1 MKSEIL
7 KMLKTSSGYLSGQ
20 QLCEKFG
27 VSRTAVWKAIRQ
39 LEEEGYKIEAVRN
52 KGYRLT
58 GEADVIT
65 QAELQSMLQTRWIG
79 NRLEYFDETDSTN
92 IRARKLAEE
101 GAPHGTLV
109 VADSQRTGKGRRGR
123 AWISPRG
130 VGIWMSLVLRPPI
143 CPAGAS
149 MLTLVAGMAV
159 VKGVRISTGLKAMIK
174 WPNDAILSGKKIC
187 GILTEMSTEED
198 RIRYVITG
206 IGINV
211 NVSSFPE
218 EIAEKAT
225 SLKEELGEAVKRS
238 LVIAAV
244 AEAFE
249 EFYDSFLKT
258 HDMSCLM
265 EDYNKALV
273 NRNRQVTV
281 LDSRGQYQGR
291 ALGIDPEG
299 SLLVQRKDGT
309 VESVISGE
317 VSVRG
322 IYGYV

>member
-27 VSRTAVWKAIRQ
+27 VSRTAVWKVIRQ

-143 CPAGAS
+143 CPVGAS

-159 VKGVRISTGLKAMIK
+159 VKGVRKSTGLKAMIK

-299 SLLVQRKDGT
+299 SLLVQRRDGT

>member
-159 VKGVRISTGLKAMIK
+159 VKGVRKSTGLKAMIK

-299 SLLVQRKDGT
+299 SLLVQRRDGT

>member
-27 VSRTAVWKAIRQ
+27 VSRTAVWKVIRQ

-159 VKGVRISTGLKAMIK
+159 VKGVRKSTGLKAMIK

-249 EFYDSFLKT
+249 EFYASFLKT

-299 SLLVQRKDGT
+299 SLLVQRRDGT

>member
-27 VSRTAVWKAIRQ
+27 VSRTAVWKVIRQ

-159 VKGVRISTGLKAMIK
+159 VKGVRKSTGLKAMIK

-299 SLLVQRKDGT
+299 SLLVQRRDGT

>member
-1 MKSEIL
+1 
-7 KMLKTSSGYLSGQ
+7 
-20 QLCEKFG
+20 
-27 VSRTAVWKAIRQ
+27 
-39 LEEEGYKIEAVRN
+39 
-52 KGYRLT
+52 
-58 GEADVIT
+58 
-65 QAELQSMLQTRWIG
+65 
-79 NRLEYFDETDSTN
+79 
-92 IRARKLAEE
+92 
-101 GAPHGTLV
+101 
-109 VADSQRTGKGRRGR
+109 
-123 AWISPRG
+123 
-130 VGIWMSLVLRPPI
+130 MSLVLRPPI

-159 VKGVRISTGLKAMIK
+159 VKGVRKSTGLKAMIK

-299 SLLVQRKDGT
+299 SLLVQRRDGT

>member
-7 KMLKTSSGYLSGQ
+7 KMLKTSSDYLSGQ

-109 VADSQRTGKGRRGR
+109 VADSQSAGKGRRGR
-123 AWISPRG
+123 AWTSPKG

-143 CPAGAS
+143 RPADAS

-159 VKGVRISTGLKAMIK
+159 VKGVRKSTGLKAMIK

-198 RIRYVITG
+198 SIRYVITG

-281 LDSRGQYQGR
+281 LDPRGQYQGR

>member
-27 VSRTAVWKAIRQ
+27 VSRTAVWKVIRQ

-159 VKGVRISTGLKAMIK
+159 VKGVRKSTGLKAMIK

-187 GILTEMSTEED
+187 GTLTEMSTEED

-299 SLLVQRKDGT
+299 SLLVQRRDGT

>member
-1 MKSEIL
+1 
-7 KMLKTSSGYLSGQ
+7 
-20 QLCEKFG
+20 
-27 VSRTAVWKAIRQ
+27 
-39 LEEEGYKIEAVRN
+39 
-52 KGYRLT
+52 
-58 GEADVIT
+58 
-65 QAELQSMLQTRWIG
+65 MLQTRWIG

-159 VKGVRISTGLKAMIK
+159 VKGVRKSTGLKAMIK

-299 SLLVQRKDGT
+299 SLLVQRRDGT

>member
-159 VKGVRISTGLKAMIK
+159 VKGVRKSTGLKAMIK